1 MNSIQVFFAILGAV
15 LYLVGF
21 VPYIYHVFHGR
32 VVPHAFTFSVGM
44 ILSGINTYILI
55 TSGNLDAST
64 ITPII
69 RTIAGV
75 IGATIG
81 WYLISKIHITRV
93 DIIAIVLAVLCLGVV
108 YIYGASSAIIPTIL
122 VDILVLTP
130 TLRKI
135 HDNPDTEDAWAWIL
149 TVFSMAAT
157 LLSFPAHTLEGSLFW
172 AYVMIVNLLVAAY
185 ITYRKKV
192 FHSWRYLFVYIR
204 ERLR

>member
-15 LYLVGF
+15 LYLGGF

-55 TSGNLDAST
+55 TSGTLDAST

-157 LLSFPAHTLEGSLFW
+157 LLSFPTHTLESSLFW